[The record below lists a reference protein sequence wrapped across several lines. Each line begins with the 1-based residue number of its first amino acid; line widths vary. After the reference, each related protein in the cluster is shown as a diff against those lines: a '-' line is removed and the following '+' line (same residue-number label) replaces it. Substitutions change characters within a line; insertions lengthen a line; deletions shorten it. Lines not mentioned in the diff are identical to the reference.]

1 MSDTDPQPASA
12 GSPHPGDVPGT
23 ESEPVWTF
31 RGYRLRPSEFTT
43 AMVHFFRAEVARA
56 NVWRQ
61 RLDTTTNWAVVSTGA
76 AITIAFNQSAHHSV
90 ILLNAL
96 LVTMFLSIEARR
108 YRYYELWSYRIRLME
123 TDFFA
128 SMLVPPFHPAA
139 DWAESLAENLFHPSF
154 PISIWEAFGRR
165 LRRNYYWIYIVLAA
179 AWLVRIGLVPTQAA
193 SWEEFFRRGSI
204 GSLSGETILA
214 AAGFFY
220 GLIFLTALLTI
231 GLHQASGEILPRF
244 IDPERY
250 PGIARAI
257 GEGGPS
263 ARPWFRIGRR
273 RQQLLA
279 LVITDRTQ
287 EVSQAVL
294 KELNRGVTAVQ
305 GTGMYT
311 GKSHSILMIAL
322 TVTEVP
328 HLKSLVQQT
337 DANAFMI
344 VSPAREILGRGF
356 MPLQK
361 Q

>member
-1 MSDTDPQPASA
+1 MSDANPFPEGNDTPSSA
-12 GSPHPGDVPGT
+12 HKPGVDD
-23 ESEPVWTF
+23 EPVWTF

-76 AITIAFNQSAHHSV
+76 AITIAFNQSAHHFV

-96 LVTMFLSIEARR
+96 LVTLFLAIEARR

-165 LRRNYYWIYIVLAA
+165 LRRNYYWIFIVLAVA
-179 AWLVRIGLVPTQAA
+179 YLARIGLVPTQAT
-193 SWEEFFRRGSI
+193 SWQEFFQRGSI
-204 GSLSGETILA
+204 GNLGGEIVIA
-214 AAGFFY
+214 FVAVYY
-220 GLIFLTALLTI
+220 GLLFFTALFTV
-231 GLHQASGEILPRF
+231 GLHQASGEVLPRF
-244 IDPERY
+244 TDLERFQ
-250 PGIARAI
+250 GFFQAAE
-257 GEGGPS
+257 GEGRNVR
-263 ARPWFRIGRR
+263 AWFRIGRR

-279 LVITDRTQ
+279 LIITDRSQ
-287 EVSQAVL
+287 EVCQAIF
-294 KELNRGVTAVQ
+294 KELNRGVTALQ
-305 GTGMYT
+305 GTGMFT
-311 GKSHSILMIAL
+311 GKPHSVLMVAL
-322 TVTEVP
+322 TVTEIP
-328 HLKSLVQQT
+328 NLKSIVHQT
-337 DANAFMI
+337 DSNAFVI

-361 Q
+361 